1 MHPRHTIAVWVLGW
15 AAVSATT
22 APSDLH
28 AVTSLTDLVWQDLA
42 LPATHRFE
50 INAASQVL
58 DMQGRSQPVAAFRV
72 PLDGR
77 TIAIETISYVGKTSL
92 LPPKILI
99 LDERLAPLGTSSSD
113 TFELHGK
120 RLLQPDRLI
129 GDLEVTPPTG
139 DKHLHLIVHARAE
152 ALGGATTVRHPA
164 KAYADALQQ
173 TPLNIPDPVVQHG
186 PYGSLRIRIQG
197 KGPTP
202 ITKQTAMPPASTP
215 LPQAKAAPRVASL
228 NDPLRPPKGK
238 PTTVRPRTQAYFE
251 TAIREAVT
259 SDDLEQAMEL
269 LNEAEHLGVPDA
281 RATFIDAV
289 HQRRQKSE

>member
-1 MHPRHTIAVWVLGW
+1 MHPRYTITMCLIGW

-22 APSDLH
+22 APSDVH

-50 INAASQVL
+50 INAASQLL
-58 DMQGRSQPVAAFRV
+58 DMQGHSQPVAAFRV

-77 TIAIETISYVGKTSL
+77 KIAIEIISYVGKTSL

-129 GDLEVTPPTG
+129 GELEITPPTG
-139 DKHLHLIVHARAE
+139 DKHLHLIVHARTE
-152 ALGGATTVRHPA
+152 ALGGTTTVRHPA

-173 TPLNIPDPVVQHG
+173 TPLNIPDPVVQHA
-186 PYGSLRIRIQG
+186 PHGSLRIQIQG

-202 ITKQTAMPPASTP
+202 MTMEMAMPPVSP
-215 LPQAKAAPRVASL
+215 PPPQSKAATGVESI
-228 NDPLRPPKGK
+228 DQPLIAPEGT
-238 PTTVRPRTQAYFE
+238 PTSVLPRTQAYFT
-251 TAIREAVT
+251 TAIREAVN
-259 SDDLEQAMEL
+259 SDDLEQAMDL

-281 RATFIDAV
+281 RAAFIDAV